1 MSEFLEFIFR
11 NSGAV
16 DKDVY
21 KITTLFISEE
31 MVLFISQD
39 RVPSD
44 LQSRFNKKRV
54 VISLRTPS
62 EQKAIISANKL
73 ADRLED
79 YWNTLRLELFH
90 TKELKLSFL
99 DNEKVKSEK

>member
-1 MSEFLEFIFR
+1 MSELIELIFR
-11 NSGAV
+11 NLGAV

-21 KITTLFISEE
+21 KITTLFILKKRYF
-31 MVLFISQD
+31 LFLKTSAI
-39 RVPSD
+39 RFKKK
-44 LQSRFNKKRV
+44 FNKNRV

-62 EQKAIISANKL
+62 EQKVINSANKL
-73 ADRLED
+73 ADHLEM

-99 DNEKVKSEK
+99 DNEKVKS